1 MRGDTKWVALCV
13 RRSPKVHKGLKG
25 WVQGFCRFSMRKC
38 GCKVA
43 LEKATF
49 DWLKSFIQKDE
60 RESERVD
67 IEREWTNRKEG
78 IEREWTNRNRSS
90 HSGPAAWF
98 SGTTVFG
105 LVRFYQGPALICLGI
120 CLLLLLITP
129 WNLFFFQKWSLRGSG
144 KWNMFP
150 NHKSVCVRTRIWNLI
165 FPLQSILYPRLLK
178 CLPDRKAL
186 RTRLIIQMNFVCL
199 FCFSLL

>member
-1 MRGDTKWVALCV
+1 M
-13 RRSPKVHKGLKG
+13 
-25 WVQGFCRFSMRKC
+25 
-38 GCKVA
+38 
-43 LEKATF
+43 EKATF

-129 WNLFFFQKWSLRGSG
+129 
-144 KWNMFP
+144 
-150 NHKSVCVRTRIWNLI
+150 
-165 FPLQSILYPRLLK
+165 
-178 CLPDRKAL
+178 
-186 RTRLIIQMNFVCL
+186 
-199 FCFSLL
+199 